1 MYWDGDVIS
10 ENEVVEQIDGEEE
23 KNTWKPAGQRDFP
36 RLEEKGRMRGGEV
49 MGPCEESRYDKLN
62 EGDEKT

>member
-1 MYWDGDVIS
+1 MNRNGDVKS

-23 KNTWKPAGQRDFP
+23 ENTRQPAGKRDFP
-36 RLEEKGRMRGGEV
+36 RLKEKWRMRGGEV